1 MFVMKVMD
9 LVLLARKMERA
20 SWDPRG
26 GRARLDVQRLFE
38 RSRTGRVATATGL
51 TVSLRKWSM
60 RFRTFRG
67 TQVKCH
73 VLNLLPGFWV
83 VRTSCTD
90 RKSTLLIL
98 HYI

>member
-1 MFVMKVMD
+1 MFVMKVID
-9 LVLLARKMERA
+9 LVLLARMMERV
-20 SWDPRG
+20 SWDPCG

-38 RSRTGRVATATGL
+38 RSRTGRVAAATGL
-51 TVSLRKWSM
+51 TVSLRKWSV

-67 TQVKCH
+67 AQVKCH
-73 VLNLLPGFWV
+73 VLNLLPRFWV
-83 VRTSCTD
+83 VRTSCLY